1 MALARRLAA
10 RPMVA
15 VMALARHLVARQ
27 MALQHRA
34 VARLDR
40 AATLGQPLVVPPMVR
55 LTALSSAMGLIRAT
69 AQVLE
74 VALTLSPVPVRV
86 IAVIQVTV
94 LTLTKL
100 IPIMEAALDWEA

>member
-1 MALARRLAA
+1 
-10 RPMVA
+10 
-15 VMALARHLVARQ
+15 
-27 MALQHRA
+27 
-34 VARLDR
+34 
-40 AATLGQPLVVPPMVR
+40 
-55 LTALSSAMGLIRAT
+55 MGLIRAT

>member
-1 MALARRLAA
+1 MY
-10 RPMVA
+10 
-15 VMALARHLVARQ
+15 
-27 MALQHRA
+27 RA
-34 VARLDR
+34 VSMGLIFFVSAI
-40 AATLGQPLVVPPMVR
+40 VV
-55 LTALSSAMGLIRAT
+55 LTALGSARGLIRAT

-74 VALTLSPVPVRV
+74 VALTLSLVPVRV